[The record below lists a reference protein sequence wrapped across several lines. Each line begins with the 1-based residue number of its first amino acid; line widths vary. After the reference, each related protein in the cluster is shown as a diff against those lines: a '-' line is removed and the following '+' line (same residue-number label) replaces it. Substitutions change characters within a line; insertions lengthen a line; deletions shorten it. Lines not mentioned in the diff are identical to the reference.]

1 MKTVVVKPEFAG
13 LTEEQVIDAIDAYE
27 AQVDEYYA
35 NKGDE
40 EECGCGCSHDEGSC
54 EDSDD
59 DVIPSDDPIV
69 LEVERLIAAYS
80 DRFDEL
86 CKENGEV
93 PEEALTYKPRTPIEQ
108 VAFDIFTDALHDSL
122 MDEDDGRDLK
132 RGPFFFMGG
141 GRLPGGNSPKPFR
154 NRDRL
159 QKIRLRR
166 RPPPKHQDICCLSFR
181 IRLHDASS
189 RVRERVPSSTARTM
203 TA

>member
-54 EDSDD
+54 EDSDG

-80 DRFDEL
+80 ANCAKKTAKSPKRPSPTNPARPSSRSPSTSSPMPCTTPSWTKTTSKTTEGTS
-86 CKENGEV
+86 NEV
-93 PEEALTYKPRTPIEQ
+93 PS
-108 VAFDIFTDALHDSL
+108 FSW
-122 MDEDDGRDLK
+122 
-132 RGPFFFMGG
+132 G

-189 RVRERVPSSTARTM
+189 RAREMVPSSTARTM